1 MYRVARVGVDAD
13 GRAKEAQLLIKIMA
27 RRDEADG
34 TRDKV
39 SCTGPV
45 MVMAHQW
52 QQQHSDGG

>member
-1 MYRVARVGVDAD
+1 MARVGVDAD
-13 GRAKEAQLLIKIMA
+13 SRAKEAQLLIRIMA